1 VAALD
6 PRSRTVLQLI
16 DVDQLTYAETAEVLD
31 VPVGTVMSRLSRA
44 RGKVRRELRPIPSRE
59 GTTP

>member
-1 VAALD
+1 MAALD
-6 PRSRTVLQLI
+6 PRYRTVLLLI

-31 VPVGTVMSRLSRA
+31 VPVGTVMSRLSRT